1 MVYLKQELLKII
13 KNIHGNV
20 FTLGIVDK
28 DLIKA
33 IQTNSKI
40 EHFLMLNI
48 NQTVEYEQSDNYK
61 PTKKIKIK
69 KIKKKNKKKKI
80 DYTICEI
87 SDCKAHFRTF
97 INDTI
102 YFTKHKI
109 FYYGNIEE
117 YDLDILIK
125 RYRRYNVI
133 VSIIKYQND
142 EFILEV
148 DTTKAKTN
156 KLKALF
162 YRVIDFFIML
172 FDFFTD
178 FLLS

>member
-1 MVYLKQELLKII
+1 MKQELLKII
-13 KNIHGNV
+13 KDIKGSV

-28 DLIKA
+28 DLISA
-33 IQTNSKI
+33 IQNNPQI

-48 NQTVEYEQSDNYK
+48 NQTVEYEKSDNYK
-61 PTKKIKIK
+61 PTKKIKIQ

-87 SDCKAHFRTF
+87 SDCKDHFRTF

-102 YFTKHKI
+102 YFNKNRI
-109 FYYGNIEE
+109 FYYGNIDE
-117 YDLDILIK
+117 YDLDDLIK
-125 RYRRYNVI
+125 KYRRYNVI
-133 VSIIKYQND
+133 INITKFENG
-142 EFILEV
+142 EFILEI

-156 KLKALF
+156 KLKALI
-162 YRVIDFFIML
+162 YRFIDFFIML
-172 FDFFTD
+172 FDFFAE